1 MKPIIA
7 MIRKEIILTLRD
19 KKMRFLLF
27 VIPIVQMFLYG
38 YAINNEVRNYPIG
51 ILDLDKSYSS
61 RLIVKK
67 LKVGEYFR
75 IYEFF
80 NQDIMINE
88 IYKNNIKVAIFIPS
102 DFSKKIKRREKA
114 QIQILLDGTDA
125 NNALIAIGY
134 INRIIS
140 EISEFRDPINIK
152 LNSVQNNSDQNLF
165 MNFKKSTL
173 IYLEERIWYNPQL
186 ESKFFFVP
194 AIITFLLTLI
204 IILLTALSIT
214 KEKEQGTWEQ
224 VVVSPISG
232 IQFILGKSLPFLLIG
247 YIILLLTTLFSYY
260 GFKIPFNGT
269 ILQYFVFHSIYILG
283 MIFLGLFI
291 SSISK
296 TQGQAVLTTFG
307 LLFPF
312 LILSDFFFPVKNMPY
327 WIQKIN
333 IINPLVYSVHFQRK
347 VFLKGIEWEE
357 IVFELLYFIGFLFV
371 FGFLSIYNI
380 YKLKK

>member
-114 QIQILLDGTDA
+114 KIQILLDGTDA

-165 MNFKKSTL
+165 MNFKTSTL

>member
-38 YAINNEVRNYPIG
+38 YAINNEVRNYPMG

-75 IYEFF
+75 IYEFS

-140 EISEFRDPINIK
+140 EISEFRVPINIK

-165 MNFKKSTL
+165 MNFKTSTL

-357 IVFELLYFIGFLFV
+357 IIFELLYFIGFLFV